1 MAAGFQ
7 EIYRQWQRREELR
20 HSSLFSSWTI
30 GKPLL
35 TGLLWLAPFLP
46 VSDGRTK
53 SLRTSLPE
61 ITRHSEGGLEPKFG
75 ALPPRAGSN
84 TEFSSSSKNM
94 DEGLAKI
101 FDEILQQV
109 FSKVPFDETRT
120 AGKSITKREV
130 KESLFPPVSDG
141 RTKSLRTSLP
151 EIIRH
156 SEGGLEPKFGALP
169 PRAGYPQKKS
179 LKNSEFVSS
188 SNKREEHFSKL
199 FDEILQQVFYKA
211 PYGTPFDEARTAG
224 KSITKRDMNSE
235 IFIKGPN
242 VAGYSTAPR
251 FLFGSVDR
259 ISTNDHNSEKRDKE
273 SSLSNRNMNEP
284 FTAINKETLEEAA
297 KTEIPDKTVPCEQLL
312 QFLQRNIIIGAGS
325 VAGVLVVTALLLL
338 ALTMCC
344 RRKQQSHPP
353 ANMTYNIFI
362 LRGKTWW
369 QKFQEKN
376 PKKQSEKQKQL
387 LKGKSSV

>member
-1 MAAGFQ
+1 MKFSGWVLSPNDLYHYKKRKFGHIYMWRKENVRMEGEDNYFQ
-7 EIYRQWQRREELR
+7 AKRKGV
-20 HSSLFSSWTI
+20 S
-30 GKPLL
+30 
-35 TGLLWLAPFLP
+35 LLWLAPFLP
-46 VSDGRTK
+46 VSDGKTK
-53 SLRTSLPE
+53 FLRTSLPE
-61 ITRHSEGGLEPKFG
+61 TIRHPEPKSG

-101 FDEILQQV
+101 
-109 FSKVPFDETRT
+109 
-120 AGKSITKREV
+120 
-130 KESLFPPVSDG
+130 
-141 RTKSLRTSLP
+141 
-151 EIIRH
+151 
-156 SEGGLEPKFGALP
+156 
-169 PRAGYPQKKS
+169 
-179 LKNSEFVSS
+179 
-188 SNKREEHFSKL
+188 

-242 VAGYSTAPR
+242 VAGYSTVPR
-251 FLFGSVDR
+251 FLVDSVDR

-273 SSLSNRNMNEP
+273 SSLSNRNVNES
-284 FTAINKETLEEAA
+284 FTAVNKETLEEAA
-297 KTEIPDKTVPCEQLL
+297 KADIPDKTVSCEQLL

-376 PKKQSEKQKQL
+376 PQKHSEKQKQL
-387 LKGKSSV
+387 LKGKSCA

>member
-101 FDEILQQV
+101 
-109 FSKVPFDETRT
+109 
-120 AGKSITKREV
+120 
-130 KESLFPPVSDG
+130 
-141 RTKSLRTSLP
+141 
-151 EIIRH
+151 
-156 SEGGLEPKFGALP
+156 
-169 PRAGYPQKKS
+169 
-179 LKNSEFVSS
+179 
-188 SNKREEHFSKL
+188 

>member
-101 FDEILQQV
+101 F
-109 FSKVPFDETRT
+109 
-120 AGKSITKREV
+120 G
-130 KESLFPPVSDG
+130 LFPPVSDG